1 MQGGSYRL
9 LSPSKTLVQVN
20 DQASKCRTAQA
31 AQAEVEAGATG
42 SKALRAAA
50 LWALRLLVGAVADG
64 DALAF
69 FVPGIVSG
77 LSNALL
83 AAGAV
88 PAVGHMHHP
97 VTCDK
102 TSW

>member
-1 MQGGSYRL
+1 MI
-9 LSPSKTLVQVN
+9 
-20 DQASKCRTAQA
+20 KCRTAQA

-50 LWALRLLVGAVADG
+50 LRALRLLVGAVADG

-83 AAGAV
+83 AAGMGISHQCA
-88 PAVGHMHHP
+88 HQ
-97 VTCDK
+97 
-102 TSW
+102 